1 MIREQYAELDSGSI
15 VAAAR
20 RATVRVRRL
29 IECPS
34 LREQHPEPERTI
46 GIATLIG
53 PAVCRLG
60 LGQRPSLFEQN
71 TEIERR
77 GPVAAFVGAP
87 ERGLSFG

>member
-1 MIREQYAELDSGSI
+1 MRVASFVGAPERRLSLGQLPMLGEQHAEVYGGSI

-60 LGQRPSLFEQN
+60 LG
-71 TEIERR
+71 
-77 GPVAAFVGAP
+77 
-87 ERGLSFG
+87 